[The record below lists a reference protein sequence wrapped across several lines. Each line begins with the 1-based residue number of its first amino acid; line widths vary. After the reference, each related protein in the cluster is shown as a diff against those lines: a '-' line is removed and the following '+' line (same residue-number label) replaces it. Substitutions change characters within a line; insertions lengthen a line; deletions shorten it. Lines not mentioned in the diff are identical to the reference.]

1 MFSVGYIIF
10 GEIVD
15 MDREVLISLRMI
27 NVESG
32 KVVWSEKLVE
42 KLSNYDYITG
52 YFTGAILQYLGLQVA
67 KTTVEKIEV
76 RQEKSEEAVIALSK
90 AIDHYDKK
98 ETELAK
104 KELAKAKRIDPKSE
118 TADFYLSKL
127 IVNTTKFKVMTEPY
141 YSYQNPAYLG
151 IMRTDMMYFSASSP
165 VYGIVTQNPIEYIN
179 FVSFSDTKS
188 LAEFDVRL
196 HAGYAFP
203 FGESF
208 GMRVDVVEYN
218 KMDRY
223 WEGNYDYKSFGD
235 SKNRWGIGSIIDFG
249 YKLKDNIS
257 IGVGIG
263 LFAGSTGNSGPIEP
277 IENPEKAVF
286 SASLGF
292 LYRTLNES
300 FIYDT
305 RIGYSNETY
314 DVIDAETLTVEKETS
329 VPIFWENTFTF
340 AYNERRTFF
349 NLKQLNDICVDRVYY
364 YGRIL
369 PALEHF
375 FVDWFS
381 ARLGIEGSF
390 ALLNDSPKLGYGFL
404 AGATFRIVK
413 WHCDIDFNL
422 TYRKRP
428 SRVVE
433 ELLYPDF
440 IVLLSLSWNDVFIS
454 RE

>member
-1 MFSVGYIIF
+1 
-10 GEIVD
+10 
-15 MDREVLISLRMI
+15 
-27 NVESG
+27 
-32 KVVWSEKLVE
+32 
-42 KLSNYDYITG
+42 
-52 YFTGAILQYLGLQVA
+52 
-67 KTTVEKIEV
+67 
-76 RQEKSEEAVIALSK
+76 
-90 AIDHYDKK
+90 
-98 ETELAK
+98 
-104 KELAKAKRIDPKSE
+104 
-118 TADFYLSKL
+118 
-127 IVNTTKFKVMTEPY
+127 
-141 YSYQNPAYLG
+141 
-151 IMRTDMMYFSASSP
+151 
-165 VYGIVTQNPIEYIN
+165 
-179 FVSFSDTKS
+179 
-188 LAEFDVRL
+188 
-196 HAGYAFP
+196 
-203 FGESF
+203 
-208 GMRVDVVEYN
+208 
-218 KMDRY
+218 
-223 WEGNYDYKSFGD
+223 
-235 SKNRWGIGSIIDFG
+235 
-249 YKLKDNIS
+249 
-257 IGVGIG
+257 
-263 LFAGSTGNSGPIEP
+263 
-277 IENPEKAVF
+277 
-286 SASLGF
+286 